1 MSNIHTANMQNA
13 WQWEVLIPMVFVSQ
27 GANLCCAWFESQS
40 CYWLSHNYC
49 VCVSTPW
56 PIVLYRLAG
65 HVSKATVHA

>member
-13 WQWEVLIPMVFVSQ
+13 WQWKVLIPMVFVR
-27 GANLCCAWFESQS
+27 FESQS
-40 CYWLSHNYC
+40 CYWLSHNCC